1 MARTTKSEI
10 REHGREHRERI
21 DEATDATRKEAEG
34 FQRAAE
40 ITDRQGEPVLQETA
54 ETLNALQQ
62 RLGEAGMSEVNR
74 QAEVADAQVEATR
87 AHGAQMEAAGDAEKT
102 ASGEIAAAATGLEIA
117 ALRDVLAEQAEARK
131 EGGEFLESEAEA
143 MRDAQE
149 TGAREVAEVRGTA
162 ERIRTG
168 LKQF

>member
-1 MARTTKSEI
+1 
-10 REHGREHRERI
+10 
-21 DEATDATRKEAEG
+21 
-34 FQRAAE
+34 
-40 ITDRQGEPVLQETA
+40 
-54 ETLNALQQ
+54 
-62 RLGEAGMSEVNR
+62 
-74 QAEVADAQVEATR
+74 
-87 AHGAQMEAAGDAEKT
+87 MEAAGDAEKT
-102 ASGEIAAAATGLEIA
+102 ASGEIAAAATGLESA
-117 ALRDVLAEQAEARK
+117 ALREVLAEQVEARK